1 MEFEENLDLKGKVI
15 EYQNT
20 PLLVVEQF
28 NYKDK
33 SYLYTVNMDII
44 DERIEVTFL
53 RKLEAS
59 TYEHINEKGLLKEL
73 FVVVAGI
80 KLDEEIK
87 KLLDE

>member
-1 MEFEENLDLKGKVI
+1 MEVNENSDLKGKVI

-33 SYLYTVNMDII
+33 SYLYTVNMDIL
-44 DERIEVTFL
+44 DERTEVTFL
-53 RKLEAS
+53 RKIEGN

-87 KLLDE
+87 KLLDD